1 MADCFGVSTRTFY
14 YWLARYPELQQAID
28 SGVVDAFSP
37 RVERALAE
45 RAIGYSVDEEHWF
58 VVNGE
63 LQSKT
68 IRKHYPPDVR
78 AGIYYN
84 KNRLPERWRDV
95 QRHEVNNVTFKS
107 SDELRK
113 LLELEF
119 KDYIEQGMLQL
130 PAPEMKVINK
140 LNKPCQTETPR

>member
-1 MADCFGVSTRTFY
+1 
-14 YWLARYPELQQAID
+14 
-28 SGVVDAFSP
+28 
-37 RVERALAE
+37 
-45 RAIGYSVDEEHWF
+45 
-58 VVNGE
+58 
-63 LQSKT
+63 
-68 IRKHYPPDVR
+68 
-78 AGIYYN
+78 
-84 KNRLPERWRDV
+84 LPERWRDV

-130 PAPEMKVINK
+130 PAPEMKEINK